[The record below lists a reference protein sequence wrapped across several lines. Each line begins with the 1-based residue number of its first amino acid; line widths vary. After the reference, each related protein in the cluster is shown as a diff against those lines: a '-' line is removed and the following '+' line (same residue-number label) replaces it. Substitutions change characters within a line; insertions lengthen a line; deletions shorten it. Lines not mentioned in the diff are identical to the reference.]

1 MRVFCD
7 TSVLVAASL
16 VDHPDYL
23 RAAAAL
29 DRIRRGDDTG
39 FASAHALAET
49 FSVLSRMPTSP
60 KLQPQDV
67 LAILEREIIPHFVFV
82 ALQPQDYPEAIR
94 DLVALGLGGGR
105 IYDLLHLRAASKLT
119 VDRIYTYNDKEWKAL
134 APELATLICP
144 PPPAPSPAARP
155 VMR

>member
-23 RAAAAL
+23 RAGAAL
-29 DRIRRGDDTG
+29 DRICRGDDIG
-39 FASAHALAET
+39 YASAHTLAET

-67 LAILEREIIPHFVFV
+67 LAILEREIIPHFVLV
-82 ALQPQDYPEAIR
+82 ALQPEDYPQAIR

-119 VDRIYTYNDKEWKAL
+119 LDRIYTFNEQEWKAL
-134 APELATLICP
+134 APELTTLICSP
-144 PPPAPSPAARP
+144 QPPPASQSGQG
-155 VMR
+155 